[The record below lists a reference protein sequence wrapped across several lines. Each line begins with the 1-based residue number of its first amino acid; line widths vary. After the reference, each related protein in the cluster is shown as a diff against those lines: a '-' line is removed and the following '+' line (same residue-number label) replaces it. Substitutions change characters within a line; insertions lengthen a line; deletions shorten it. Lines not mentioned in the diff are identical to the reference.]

1 MKVNNLRQYNY
12 FTKLT
17 DEELKKVLKKVKTKE
32 YKKGEIIF
40 FEGETGKALFMLEEG
55 KVKLVK
61 MKESGEEQILSILQA
76 GSIFAEVVIFNETNY
91 PATAIVLEKTR
102 IAMISKDDMKALI
115 KSIPKL
121 ALELLE
127 IMSTRLIRA
136 QKMVGNLGLYNTE
149 TITADILLH
158 LATESKSMGQN
169 KDCVI
174 SISQQELANLIG
186 CSRETASRI
195 LRDFKKKGL
204 IETAR
209 KKIIIKDLTGLK
221 KIN

>member
-12 FTKLT
+12 FSKLT

-40 FEGETGKALFMLEEG
+40 FEGEVGKALFMLEEG
-55 KVKLVK
+55 KIKLVK

-76 GSIFAEVVIFNETNY
+76 GSIFAEVVIFNETDY

-102 IAMISKDDMKALI
+102 VAMISKDDMKALI
-115 KSIPKL
+115 QSIPKL

-136 QKMVGNLGLYNTE
+136 QKMVGNLGLYNTK

-158 LATESKSMGQN
+158 LATESKSMGQQE
-169 KDCVI
+169 DCVI

-186 CSRETASRI
+186 CSRETVSRI
-195 LRDFKKKGL
+195 LKDFKKRGL

-209 KKIIIKDLTGLK
+209 QKIIIKDLTGLK
-221 KIN
+221 NIN